1 MSLVLKNTTFK
12 VDPMLVPTTDKLQ
25 TPVNDEIK
33 ISIPKKADIAV
44 DLTQQR
50 INLTEAVNHFNE
62 VLRDGGRGLSFSID
76 DQLETP
82 VIIVKNEETGEVI
95 RQIPNEVII
104 RMAHSIEKLK
114 GLLHNKNA

>member
-1 MSLVLKNTTFK
+1 MPLVINNATCN
-12 VDPMLVPTTDKLQ
+12 VDPMLVSKTDKLQ
-25 TPVNDEIK
+25 LSAHDEVK
-33 ISIPKKADIAV
+33 VSIPKKVDIPL

-62 VLRDGGRGLSFSID
+62 VLRDGGRGISFSID
-76 DQLETP
+76 DQLATP

-95 RQIPNEVII
+95 RQIPNEVIV

-114 GLLHNKNA
+114 GLLHNKDA